1 MKPKNDAEDV
11 ANRLHSAAIH
21 LLRRLRQEDTA
32 SGLSAPKL
40 SALSVIVFGGPI
52 SISDL
57 AAAEQVRPPTIS
69 LVVRSLEE
77 EGLVE
82 RVPDPKD
89 KRVQRIATTAKGRKL
104 LQQGQQRRV
113 RRLVKDVKAISGEDR
128 KLLGQ
133 AIDIIERIAH
143 FLSEHGQLLFYRR
156 I

>member
-1 MKPKNDAEDV
+1 MAKPPPGGDKSGPEAEEI

-52 SISDL
+52 SISNL

-69 LVVRSLEE
+69 LVIRSLEDD
-77 EGLVE
+77 GLVE
-82 RVPDPKD
+82 RVRDPND
-89 KRVQRIATTAKGRKL
+89 GRVQRITATDRGRKL

-113 RRLVKDVKAISGEDR
+113 RRLVTDVNAISDADR
-128 KLLGQ
+128 KTLHQ
-133 AIDIIERIAH
+133 AMDIIERIARPP
-143 FLSEHGQLLFYRR
+143 GR
-156 I
+156 